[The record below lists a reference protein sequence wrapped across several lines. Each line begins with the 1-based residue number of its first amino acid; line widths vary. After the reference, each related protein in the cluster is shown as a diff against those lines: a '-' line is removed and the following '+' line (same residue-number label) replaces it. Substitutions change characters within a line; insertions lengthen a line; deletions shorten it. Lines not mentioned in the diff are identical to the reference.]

1 MVCFHSSA
9 ADATETQFVK
19 RHLMWMEGNGCQVS
33 HRPLTGFLGLKNS
46 GEPAGI
52 L

>member
-1 MVCFHSSA
+1 MACFHSSA

-19 RHLMWMEGNGCQVS
+19 THLMWREGNGCQVS
-33 HRPLTGFLGLKNS
+33 HGPLTGSLGLKTS
-46 GEPAGI
+46 REPAGF